1 MPVIIALLIIK
12 FKERNYQAFENKS
25 MVSEIVEVIRYTK
38 NVYYI
43 RHMFAFFIIVGLF
56 LVLVP

>member
-25 MVSEIVEVIRYTK
+25 MVSEIVEVIRNAKKFTIY
-38 NVYYI
+38 VI
-43 RHMFAFFIIVGLF
+43 CLLF
-56 LVLVP
+56 L